1 MKTLFTCLVLAF
13 FLTNAHAQDI
23 DATLGGNTSTE
34 GFSVKD
40 NGGNNLFRV
49 TGEGKVGVGTTNPG
63 AGLELNNAAGY
74 SSALGLNN
82 TGGGTEWRI
91 SSWTDGNLRFVK
103 IPGSTFT
110 AMQIEPI
117 NGWVGIGT
125 TPTANLHLNHAQFV
139 PDGGFRLQQSF
150 TGDEWLFYTSQSTSD
165 LRIFFNGVAKGEFD
179 DVTGNYTAVSDERL
193 KKNIEPVESVLDK
206 INSLQPRKYNMN
218 EELNTAEKHYGFIAQ
233 ELEKIF
239 PELVS
244 VTPDDGDGIADLRT
258 VSYTELIPIL
268 VKALQEQQKLIEELQ
283 RSVNR

>member
-1 MKTLFTCLVLAF
+1 MKTLFTFLVLTF
-13 FLTNAHAQDI
+13 FLTTAHAQDI
-23 DATLGGNTSTE
+23 DATLGGNTSSE

-49 TGEGKVGVGTTNPG
+49 TGEGRVGVGTTSPG
-63 AGLELNNAAGY
+63 AGLELNNAGGY
-74 SSALGLNN
+74 GSALSLNN

-110 AMQIEPI
+110 AMQMEPV
-117 NGWVGIGT
+117 NGWVGVGT
-125 TPTANLHLNHAQFV
+125 TPTANLHIRHDQFV
-139 PDGGFRLQQSF
+139 PGGGLRLEQELD
-150 TGDEWLFYTSQSTSD
+150 GDEWLFYTSQSVND
-165 LRIFFNGVAKGEFD
+165 LRLFFNGVAKGEFD

-206 INSLQPRKYNMN
+206 INSLQPRKYNMK
-218 EELNTAEKHYGFIAQ
+218 EEVNTAEKHYGFIAQ

-268 VKALQEQQKLIEELQ
+268 VKAIQEQQKLIEELQ
-283 RSVNR
+283 RR

>member
-1 MKTLFTCLVLAF
+1 MKTLFTFLVLTF
-13 FLTNAHAQDI
+13 FLTTAQAQDI
-23 DATLGGNTSTE
+23 DATLGGNTSAE

-49 TGEGKVGVGTTNPG
+49 TGDGRVGVGTTSPG
-63 AGLELNNAAGY
+63 AGLELNNAGGY
-74 SSALGLNN
+74 GSAISLNN
-82 TGGGTEWRI
+82 TGGGLEWRI
-91 SSWTDGNLRFVK
+91 SSWTDGMLRFVK

-110 AMQIEPI
+110 AMTMEPI

-125 TPTANLHLNHAQFV
+125 TPTHNLHIRHDQFV
-139 PDGGFRLQQSF
+139 PPGGGGGLLLEQELDG
-150 TGDEWLFYTSQSTSD
+150 DAWLFYTSQSVND
-165 LRIFFNGVAKGEFD
+165 LRLFFNGVAKGEFD

-206 INSLQPRKYNMN
+206 INSLQPRKYNMK
-218 EELNTAEKHYGFIAQ
+218 EEVNTAEKHYGFIAQ
-233 ELEKIF
+233 ELENIF

-268 VKALQEQQKLIEELQ
+268 VKAIQEQQKMIEELQ
-283 RSVNR
+283 RR

>member
-1 MKTLFTCLVLAF
+1 MKTLFAFLVLTF
-13 FLTNAHAQDI
+13 FLANAHAQDI
-23 DATLGGNTSTE
+23 DATLGGNTSSE

-40 NGGNNLFRV
+40 NGGNTLFRV
-49 TGEGKVGVGTTNPG
+49 TGEGKVGVGTISPG
-63 AGLELNNAAGY
+63 AGLELNNATGY
-74 SSALGLNN
+74 GSAVALTN

-110 AMQIEPI
+110 AMAIEPI

-125 TPTANLHLNHAQFV
+125 NPTANLHLRHDQFV
-139 PDGGFRLQQSF
+139 PDGGLRLEQELD
-150 TGDEWLFYTSQSTSD
+150 GDEWLLYTSQSSND
-165 LRIFFNGVAKGEFD
+165 LRLFFNGVAKGEFD

-193 KKNIEPVESVLDK
+193 KKNIEPVESVLEK
-206 INSLQPRKYNMN
+206 INSLQPRKFNMK
-218 EELNTAEKHYGFIAQ
+218 EEVNTAEKHYGFIAQ
-233 ELEKIF
+233 ELEKVF

-268 VKALQEQQKLIEELQ
+268 VKAIQEQQKQIEELQ
-283 RSVNR
+283 RAVNR

>member
-1 MKTLFTCLVLAF
+1 MKILFTFLVLTF
-13 FLTNAHAQDI
+13 FLTTAQAQDI

-40 NGGNNLFRV
+40 DGGNTLFRV
-49 TGEGKVGVGTTNPG
+49 GGNGYVGVGTTNPQ
-63 AGLELNNAAGY
+63 AGLELKNAAGY
-74 SSALGLNN
+74 GSALSLNN

-91 SSWTDGNLRFVK
+91 TSWTDGSLRFVK

-110 AMQIEPI
+110 AMQMEPV

-125 TPTANLHLNHAQFV
+125 TPSMSLHLLHSQFS
-139 PDGGFRLQQSF
+139 DGGFLLENTFNNAAWQ
-150 TGDEWLFYTSQSTSD
+150 LYTSQSTSV
-165 LRIFFNGVAKGEFD
+165 LRLYFNGAPRGAFD
-179 DVTGNYTAVSDERL
+179 NVTGNYTPVSDARL

-206 INSLQPRKYNMN
+206 INSLQPRKYNMK
-218 EELNTAEKHYGFIAQ
+218 EEMNTEEKHYGFIAQ

-244 VTPDDGDGIADLRT
+244 VTPDDGDGIVDLRM

-268 VKALQEQQKLIEELQ
+268 VKAVQEQQKQIEELQ
-283 RSVNR
+283 RRIN

>member
-1 MKTLFTCLVLAF
+1 MKTLFTFLVLTF
-13 FLTNAHAQDI
+13 FLTTAQAQDI

-49 TGEGKVGVGTTNPG
+49 TGDGRVGVGTTSPG
-63 AGLELNNAAGY
+63 AGLELNNAGGY
-74 SSALGLNN
+74 GSALSLNN

-91 SSWTDGNLRFVK
+91 TSWTDGNLRFVK

-110 AMQIEPI
+110 AMQMEPI

-125 TPTANLHLNHAQFV
+125 TPTCNLHLRHDQFV
-139 PDGGFRLQQSF
+139 PGGGLRLEQSF
-150 TGDEWLFYTSQSTSD
+150 TGSEWLLYTSQSVND
-165 LRIFFNGVAKGEFD
+165 LRLFFNGVAKGEFD

-206 INSLQPRKYNMN
+206 INSLQPRKYNMK
-218 EELNTAEKHYGFIAQ
+218 EEVNTAEKHYGFIAQ

-268 VKALQEQQKLIEELQ
+268 VKAVQEQQKLIEELQ
-283 RSVNR
+283 RAVNK

>member
-1 MKTLFTCLVLAF
+1 MKTLFTFLVLTF
-13 FLTNAHAQDI
+13 FLTTAQAQDI
-23 DATLGGNTSTE
+23 DATLGGNTSAE

-49 TGEGKVGVGTTNPG
+49 TGDGRVGVGTTSPG
-63 AGLELNNAAGY
+63 AGLELKNAGGY
-74 SSALGLNN
+74 GSAISLNN
-82 TGGGTEWRI
+82 TGGGLEWRI
-91 SSWTDGNLRFVK
+91 SSWTDGMLRFVK

-110 AMQIEPI
+110 AMTMEPI

-125 TPTANLHLNHAQFV
+125 DPSMNLHVEHSQFT
-139 PDGGFRLQQSF
+139 DGGFLLENTFNSAAWQ
-150 TGDEWLFYTSQSTSD
+150 LYTSQSTND
-165 LRIFFNGVAKGEFD
+165 LRLFFNGDSRGAFD
-179 DVTGNYTAVSDERL
+179 DVTGNYTPVSDERL

-206 INSLQPRKYNMN
+206 INSLQPRKYNMK

-244 VTPDDGDGIADLRT
+244 VTPDDGDGITDLRM

-268 VKALQEQQKLIEELQ
+268 VKAVQEQQKQIEELQ
-283 RSVNR
+283 RAVNK